1 MLESFIFSIPTK
13 IYFGRKQEDN
23 IGHILKELG
32 AKKVLVVYGMGSIV
46 RSGLLSKV
54 KTLIQAEEISIVELG
69 GVRSNPTIDFVRKG
83 IQIAREENIDFIL
96 AIGGGSAIDAA
107 KLIATGFYYHGDPFE
122 IVFKNHIPTK
132 VLPLGVIVTIA
143 ASGSE
148 ASASCVIQDDI
159 SGIKRGFNSELNR
172 PVFAIENPELT
183 FSVSKE
189 QTAFGIVD
197 IFMHTVERYL
207 SLSNGEDEISD
218 RFGEQLMK
226 LTLKSG
232 LVAFKNPN
240 DYDARANLLLL
251 SSLSHCG
258 LTSIGKKYLLTVHQL
273 EHILSGL
280 YPSIAHGAGLAA
292 LFPSWA
298 EYYLEENLDKFNL
311 LAKNVFDLDDPNKKS
326 NASKGI
332 EKLVEYFRKIEV
344 PLSYKE
350 LGIESPDINKMV
362 EMLNLDEKNK
372 NSRRIQFLDSQG
384 ASEIYKSLLKERKK

>member
-13 IYFGRKQEDN
+13 IYFGKKQEEN
-23 IGHILKELG
+23 IGRILKELG
-32 AKKVLVVYGMGSIV
+32 VKKVLIVYGMGSIV
-46 RSGLLSKV
+46 RSGLLSKA
-54 KTLIQAEEISIVELG
+54 KTLIKDEKIELIELG
-69 GVRSNPTIDFVRKG
+69 GVRSNPTIGFVRKG
-83 IQIAREENIDFIL
+83 IELARAEKIDFIL
-96 AIGGGSAIDAA
+96 AIGGGSAMDAA
-107 KLIATGFYYHGDPFE
+107 KLIATGFYYEGDPFE
-122 IVFKNHIPTK
+122 ITLKKYIPTK
-132 VLPLGVIVTIA
+132 TLPVGTIVTIA

-148 ASASCVIQDDI
+148 ASTSCVIQDDA
-159 SGIKRGFNSELNR
+159 SGVKRGYNSELNR

-183 FSVSKE
+183 FSVPKN

-207 SLSNGEDEISD
+207 SLSPSEDEISD

-232 LVAFKNPN
+232 LIAYENPN

-258 LTSIGKKYLLTVHQL
+258 LTSVGKNYSMPVHQL

-280 YPSIAHGAGLAA
+280 YPSVAHGAGLAA